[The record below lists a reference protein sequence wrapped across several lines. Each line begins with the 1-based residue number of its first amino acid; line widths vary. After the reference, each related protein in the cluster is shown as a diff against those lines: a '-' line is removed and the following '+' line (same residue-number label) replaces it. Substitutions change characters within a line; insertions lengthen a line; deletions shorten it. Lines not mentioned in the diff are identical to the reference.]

1 MQDVIFLWTQALDLG
16 EQSSCTCALVGGTE
30 QSQAGKG
37 WAEAGD
43 CFNFL
48 WDNMPIC
55 LFSAS
60 GVLRKCFIIPILTI
74 NILSNLI
81 FALQYFGENLWFLW
95 KIFLYEYWSNLV
107 GFLIDF
113 LQYTLLYNRYF
124 LLSIRML
131 DQLQINIQYVCPTRI
146 PILFHQLSYFIR
158 HPPQYVCVCSRRFI
172 YLHIYIHIYY
182 IFYKYICI
190 EIYICCFYIL

>member
-1 MQDVIFLWTQALDLG
+1 MKSYILYNVYICILLCLLLDNSDRIYLMPVCWEQISVHAFMCFLFLSQQEKQGIIGLLPRIRLLRFFFNAALFIYIISLQDVIFLWTQALDLG

-81 FALQYFGENLWFLW
+81 FALQYFDW
-95 KIFLYEYWSNLV
+95 
-107 GFLIDF
+107 
-113 LQYTLLYNRYF
+113 
-124 LLSIRML
+124 
-131 DQLQINIQYVCPTRI
+131 
-146 PILFHQLSYFIR
+146 
-158 HPPQYVCVCSRRFI
+158 
-172 YLHIYIHIYY
+172 
-182 IFYKYICI
+182 
-190 EIYICCFYIL
+190 